1 MQEVVISGMPSPS
14 LAVVIV
20 NYNTR
25 DLLAQ
30 CLESLA
36 ANDCRGPP
44 TVFAVYNRSTDDSA
58 AMVRERFPDVRLIE
72 SDRNG
77 GYGYANNLALRVL
90 AGQGRAGSYPAVR
103 HGPPPGGQPPAE
115 IPAAGDAG
123 LPFPD
128 YVLLLNPD
136 TVLPPTAMQAMVD
149 FLEDTPEAGV
159 VGPRLEKPDGT
170 LDLAAR
176 RSFPRPMNALFKL
189 TGLSRLL
196 PRHPAIAEYNLTHL
210 SEYELT
216 EVDSVNGAFM
226 LVRGTALGQAGLFDE
241 RFFMYGED
249 LDLAYRIKARGW
261 KVYYNPVV
269 TVLHVKG
276 ASSRKQSTRSIR
288 EFYRAMHIFYSKH
301 YARRYGMAVSALV
314 RVGITL
320 REGLALAQNALRPPA
335 RRRVT

>member
-1 MQEVVISGMPSPS
+1 MQEVNHTGMSSPS

-25 DLLAQ
+25 ELLAH
-30 CLESLA
+30 CLESVLA
-36 ANDCRGPP
+36 SDCDCPT
-44 TVFAVYNRSTDDSA
+44 TVFVVDNRSADDSVTL
-58 AMVRERFPDVRLIE
+58 VRERFPAVRLIE
-72 SDRNG
+72 SDRNA

-90 AGQGRAGSYPAVR
+90 AGQVRAGGYPAGL

-123 LPFPD
+123 LSFPD

-136 TVLPPTAMQAMVD
+136 TVLPPNAIQAMVD
-149 FLEDTPEAGV
+149 FLAATPEAGV
-159 VGPRLEKPDGT
+159 VGPRLEQPDGT
-170 LDLAAR
+170 LDLACR
-176 RSFPRPMNALFKL
+176 RAFPRPMNALFKL

-196 PRHPAIAEYNLTHL
+196 PHHPAIAEYNLTHL

-249 LDLAYRIKARGW
+249 LDLAYRIQARGW

-269 TVLHVKG
+269 TVLHIKG

-301 YARRYGMAVSALV
+301 YARRYGLAVSAAV
-314 RVGITL
+314 RLGITL
-320 REGLALAQNALRPPA
+320 REGLALAQNALRPAA

>member
-1 MQEVVISGMPSPS
+1 MSGSS

-25 DLLAQ
+25 DLLAH

-36 ANDCRGPP
+36 ASQCRCTP
-44 TVFAVYNRSTDDSA
+44 TIYVVDNRSSDGSA
-58 AMVRERFPDVRLIE
+58 AMVRERFPTVRLIE
-72 SDRNG
+72 SDRNA

-90 AGQGRAGSYPAVR
+90 AGQVRAGGYPAVL
-103 HGPPPGGQPPAE
+103 HGPAAGCQPAAE
-115 IPAAGDAG
+115 IPPTGDAG
-123 LPFPD
+123 FTFPD

-136 TVLPPTAMQAMVD
+136 TVLPPDALEAMIS
-149 FLEDTPEAGV
+149 FLEATPEAGV

-170 LDLAAR
+170 LDLASR

-196 PRHPAIAEYNLTHL
+196 PHHPAIAEYNLTHL
-210 SEYELT
+210 SEYALT

-241 RFFMYGED
+241 HFFMYGED

-261 KVYYNPVV
+261 KVFYNPVV

-301 YARRYGMAVSALV
+301 YARRYGMAFSTLV
-314 RVGITL
+314 RLGITL